1 LWAERG
7 SLPSIGLRLTGAALV
22 LLFSSQ
28 AGGEPVAP
36 SRPAVAIQIELPP
49 LVELDS
55 IGGRD
60 LLAAGNVAT
69 SGPGSGLS
77 FDLGGY
83 TSAGGN
89 RPPAFRARVVRRVE
103 KLWRVAVEGST
114 TAPESYEVRVDV
126 IAPDGTAGVLGIP
139 GDPASRLAARI
150 VPLHPVR
157 IEEGGATFLQ
167 GGVELELDLAAADRA
182 GRYEGSLSVTL
193 LPR

>member
-1 LWAERG
+1 MRAERG
-7 SLPSIGLRLTGAALV
+7 SLPSIGLRLAGAALV
-22 LLFSSQ
+22 SLFSWQ
-28 AGGEPVAP
+28 AGGEPAAP
-36 SRPAVAIQIELPP
+36 PRPAVVFQIELPP

-60 LLAAGNVAT
+60 LLAAGNAAT
-69 SGPGSGLS
+69 IGLGSGLS

-89 RPPAFRARVVRRVE
+89 RPPAFRARAVRRVE
-103 KLWRVAVEGST
+103 KLWRVAVESST
-114 TAPESYEVRVDV
+114 LAPQSYEVRVDV
-126 IAPDGTAGVLGIP
+126 IAPDGTSGALGIP
-139 GDPASRLAARI
+139 GDPASKLAARI

-167 GGVELELDLAAADRA
+167 GGVELELDLAAAERA